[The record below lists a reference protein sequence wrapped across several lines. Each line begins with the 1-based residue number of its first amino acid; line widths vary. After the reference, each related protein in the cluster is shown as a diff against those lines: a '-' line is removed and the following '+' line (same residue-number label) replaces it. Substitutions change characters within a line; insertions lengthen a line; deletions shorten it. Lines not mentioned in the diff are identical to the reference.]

1 MKPEK
6 SLVLN
11 QLNTDTMTKLQGENM
26 NKKKETYIAALYGVT
41 PEQQQELRRTMERVW
56 SYIYYDVN
64 IDPSYSELEQ
74 MVELTLDAN
83 RLIDIGDIG
92 NWWRDVEHKMLVG
105 FDIMDCEPDSFWKS
119 IAENNNIEMWTLRD

>member
-1 MKPEK
+1 MSK
-6 SLVLN
+6 
-11 QLNTDTMTKLQGENM
+11 T
-26 NKKKETYIAALYGVT
+26 KETYIAALYGVT

-119 IAENNNIEMWTLRD
+119 IAENNNIEMWTLRQ